1 VIAMPSAPGAVIR
14 GVVDACTR
22 AGVKSQ
28 AIPGVYELLDGIATV
43 NRLRNVDI
51 ADLLR
56 RSPVGANANTA
67 AFVKDRVVLITGG
80 GGSIGYELARQV
92 ANAAPAHLV
101 LLGHGENSIF
111 EAAARLGR
119 SFPTVKLSTVIADIR
134 DDRRLAAVFDRI
146 RPAIVF
152 HAAAHKHVPLMEEN
166 PEEAVTNN
174 IVGTRNVVNQ
184 ALRVNSE
191 RFVLIS
197 TDKAV
202 SPTSI
207 MGATKRV
214 AEMVV
219 RDAARQSGKA
229 FVSVRFGNVLGS
241 RGSVVNTFKEQIE
254 QGGPVTVTHPEM
266 TRFFMTIPEAVH
278 LVLQASGEGTGG
290 DLFVLDMGEPVKI
303 VQLAQDLIKLS
314 GLTEQDVPIVYTGTR
329 TGEKLEEALF
339 DAGMRTQP
347 TSHPEVLRVVGTDV
361 SGSPDFPGLVRQFEE
376 AARRGDRTAIE
387 RMLAQTIPGFASPS
401 RLLSTLATDR
411 TH

>member
-1 VIAMPSAPGAVIR
+1 
-14 GVVDACTR
+14 
-22 AGVKSQ
+22 
-28 AIPGVYELLDGIATV
+28 
-43 NRLRNVDI
+43 
-51 ADLLR
+51 
-56 RSPVGANANTA
+56 
-67 AFVKDRVVLITGG
+67 
-80 GGSIGYELARQV
+80 
-92 ANAAPAHLV
+92 
-101 LLGHGENSIF
+101 
-111 EAAARLGR
+111 
-119 SFPTVKLSTVIADIR
+119 VIADIR
-134 DDRRLAAVFDRI
+134 DERRLAAIFDQI

-184 ALRVNSE
+184 AMRANTE

-207 MGATKRV
+207 MGATKRI

-219 RDAARQSGKA
+219 REAARQSGKA

-278 LVLQASGEGTGG
+278 LVLHASGEGKGG

-314 GLTEQDVPIVYTGTR
+314 GLSENDVPIVYTGAR
-329 TGEKLEEALF
+329 IGEKLHEALF
-339 DAGMRTQP
+339 DAGMKTQP
-347 TSHPEVLRVVGTDV
+347 TSHPEVLRVVGQDACETGDV
-361 SGSPDFPGLVRQFEE
+361 ADLVRQLET
-376 AARRGDRTAIE
+376 AACNGDRATIE
-387 RMLAQTIPGFASPS
+387 MLLVQTIPGFASHS
-401 RLLSTLATDR
+401 RLINTLVTER